1 MEGNYFLE
9 VVESISSLSVVRKYV
24 NVVGLGQ
31 DRIETKAIP
40 MIIADFTLY
49 IMSKVVMIP
58 PQNMPIQTYSRR

>member
-1 MEGNYFLE
+1 
-9 VVESISSLSVVRKYV
+9 V